1 MNTQKSPVL
10 FFRRALQTLAAIFV
24 VSVFA
29 AAVLAFVIPLFA
41 SFFQKGASFSSSSQ
55 NLKLAKIA
63 VFTLQQ
69 ALLSTLIALVVG
81 LLASSFVTHRNFFLR
96 RLLLSTAAVP
106 LCIPP
111 LIVALGYVGFFGMNG
126 SANRAISALL
136 KTDKKAITFLYSF
149 WGIVIAQGFYNFPLV
164 MATVSD
170 AWSTL
175 PRTQSDAAKMLGASK
190 MRIFFSITIR
200 QLMPSIVSACIPVFL
215 YCFFSFLI
223 VLLFGGVGTTTLE
236 VELYHQA
243 RNSLDLTSASKIALV
258 ETLMA
263 SIAVALYSSLER
275 KSAMRKTESTPSA
288 RRKSIKGKERIGAII
303 VFSLII
309 IFFVCPLLCIIF
321 ASFPKGSLVV
331 MKKLVSKKGFVA
343 ACSQTIKTGVSTAFF
358 STCAALVCALFLKAS
373 KKQNIAM
380 KTFPML
386 PMAVSSVVMGFG
398 MTAVV
403 RTGTKEALIAAQTAL
418 TWPLAFRQIWAG
430 FSRISDE
437 SADAARLLSPRPL
450 DTAFE
455 IYVKGSKR
463 NILSALVLC
472 FAVSAGDATLPLVLA
487 IPHFDTLSLFT
498 YRLASSYRFSEACAS
513 GLILGAFCMILFA
526 FANKMKETK

>member
-1 MNTQKSPVL
+1 
-10 FFRRALQTLAAIFV
+10 
-24 VSVFA
+24 
-29 AAVLAFVIPLFA
+29 
-41 SFFQKGASFSSSSQ
+41 
-55 NLKLAKIA
+55 
-63 VFTLQQ
+63 
-69 ALLSTLIALVVG
+69 
-81 LLASSFVTHRNFFLR
+81 
-96 RLLLSTAAVP
+96 
-106 LCIPP
+106 
-111 LIVALGYVGFFGMNG
+111 
-126 SANRAISALL
+126 
-136 KTDKKAITFLYSF
+136 
-149 WGIVIAQGFYNFPLV
+149 
-164 MATVSD
+164 
-170 AWSTL
+170 
-175 PRTQSDAAKMLGASK
+175 
-190 MRIFFSITIR
+190 
-200 QLMPSIVSACIPVFL
+200 
-215 YCFFSFLI
+215 
-223 VLLFGGVGTTTLE
+223 
-236 VELYHQA
+236 
-243 RNSLDLTSASKIALV
+243 
-258 ETLMA
+258 
-263 SIAVALYSSLER
+263 
-275 KSAMRKTESTPSA
+275 
-288 RRKSIKGKERIGAII
+288 
-303 VFSLII
+303 
-309 IFFVCPLLCIIF
+309 
-321 ASFPKGSLVV
+321 

-380 KTFPML
+380 KTFPMI

-437 SADAARLLSPRPL
+437 SADAARLLSPRRL

-472 FAVSAGDATLPLVLA
+472 FAVSAGDTTLPLVLA